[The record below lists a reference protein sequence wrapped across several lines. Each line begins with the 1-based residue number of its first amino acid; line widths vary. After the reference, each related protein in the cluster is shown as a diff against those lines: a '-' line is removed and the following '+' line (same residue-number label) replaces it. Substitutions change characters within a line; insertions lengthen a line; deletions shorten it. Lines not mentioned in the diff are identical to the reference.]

1 VITEQQYRRLMTN
14 HRENGGVVNHAAMKA
29 GMHRQTAASYLK
41 KQAGPEQ
48 CKEDR
53 GQRQYRTRPDPLGS
67 GLWEAAITWLEPTPE
82 LDAKTLFEHLLGS
95 CGEWIAVAG
104 GALRTFQRRVKL
116 WRELNGPPKEVYF
129 PQIREPGQSIQFDWT
144 RVKEKDFSITIA
156 GQPFEHLL
164 THAVLPFSNWEW
176 AIPCRSESSLS
187 LKRGVQEA
195 LWELGG
201 TTPVLQTDQSS
212 AATHQISREGKKRTF
227 NEEYLAFCK
236 HLGVEARAIHTRQ
249 PNQNGD
255 VESAQGHLKRRL
267 KNHLILRGS
276 PDFKDEAEY
285 AAFVAKVCR
294 GANALRAAKIAEELP
309 LLKPLP
315 ARRYPETEEVTALVT
330 GASVIHVKKAPYSV
344 PSRLIGATLTVQLS
358 ETQVDIFRSGTWVL
372 RHPRSTS
379 EAPRIDY
386 RHVIDWLVRKPGAFR
401 HYVYRECLFPD
412 IHFRQAHEQ
421 LTAYEEARADKRY
434 LQLLELAA
442 DGSEAAVS
450 EAIAHCLRA
459 GKTPL
464 PERVEKQLN
473 IVPGA
478 SIVKA
483 LRPYAATEPLRA
495 YDRLVGREARV

>member
-1 VITEQQYRRLMTN
+1 VITEQQYRRLMRTY
-14 HRENGGVVNHAAMKA
+14 RDNGGVVSHAAMKA
-29 GMHRQTAASYLK
+29 GMDRKTAAQYLK
-41 KQAGPEQ
+41 LKESP
-48 CKEDR
+48 EDR
-53 GQRQYRTRPDPLGS
+53 QGQAPKRTRRRPDPLAG
-67 GLWEAAITWLEPTPE
+67 GLWDAAVNWLEPTPE
-82 LDAKTLFEHLLGS
+82 LDAKALFEHLLGG
-95 CGEWIAVAG
+95 CRDWVATAG

-129 PQIREPGQSIQFDWT
+129 PQVREPGKSMQFDWT
-144 RVKEKDFSITIA
+144 RVKQKDFTITIA
-156 GQPFEHLL
+156 GASFEHLL

-212 AATHQISREGKKRTF
+212 AATHQITRKDKKRTF
-227 NEEYLAFCK
+227 NEEYLAFCR
-236 HLGVEARAIHTRQ
+236 HFSMEARAIHVGQ
-249 PNQNGD
+249 PDQNGD

-276 PDFKDEAEY
+276 RDFADEAEY

-294 GANALRAAKIAEELP
+294 GANALRIAKIAEEVP

-358 ETQVDIFRSGTWVL
+358 ETEVDIFRSGIWVL
-372 RHPRSTS
+372 KHPRSTS
-379 EAPRIDY
+379 EAPRINY

-412 IHFRQAHEQ
+412 IHFRQAHEH

-434 LQLLELAA
+434 LELLKLAA

-450 EAIAHCLRA
+450 EAIAKCLRA
-459 GKTPL
+459 GITPL

-478 SIVKA
+478 SIVTA
-483 LRPYAATEPLRA
+483 LKPYAATEPLRG
-495 YDRLVGREARV
+495 YDRLVRQEVRV

>member
-1 VITEQQYRRLMTN
+1 MITEQQYRRLMTN
-14 HRENGGVVNHAAMKA
+14 HRDNGGVVSHAAMKA
-29 GMHRQTAASYLK
+29 GMHRQTAAHYLK
-41 KQAGPEQ
+41 QQAGPDQ

-53 GQRQYRTRPDPLGS
+53 GQRQYRTRPDPLGD
-67 GLWEAAITWLEPTPE
+67 GLWEAALSWLEPTPE
-82 LDAKTLFEHLLGS
+82 LDAKTLFEHLLG
-95 CGEWIAVAG
+95 GRQDWIAAAG
-104 GALRTFQRRVKL
+104 GALRTFQRRVKQ

-129 PQIREPGQSIQFDWT
+129 PQIREPGKSLQFDWT
-144 RVKEKDFSITIA
+144 RVKAKDFSVTIT

-164 THAVLPFSNWEW
+164 THAVLPYSNWEW
-176 AIPCRSESSLS
+176 AIPCRSESGLS

-201 TTPVLQTDQSS
+201 TPPVLQTDQSS

-276 PDFKDEAEY
+276 NDFKHEVEY
-285 AAFVAKVCR
+285 AEFVAKVCR
-294 GANALRAAKIAEELP
+294 GANALRVAKLAEEQP

-330 GASVIHVKKAPYSV
+330 GASVIHVKKTPYSV

-372 RHPRSTS
+372 TRPRSPS
-379 EAPRIDY
+379 QAPSIDY
-386 RHVIDWLVRKPGAFR
+386 RHVIDWLVRKPGALR

-412 IHFRQAHEQ
+412 IHFRQAHAQ
-421 LTAYEEARADKRY
+421 LSAYEEARADKRY
-434 LQLLELAA
+434 LQLLQFAA
-442 DGSEAAVS
+442 QGSEAAVS
-450 EAIAHCLRA
+450 EAIARCLRA
-459 GKTPL
+459 GTLPL
-464 PERVEKQLN
+464 PEHVEPLLHAA
-473 IVPGA
+473 PGA
-478 SIVKA
+478 SIITA
-483 LRPYAATEPLRA
+483 LQPYAVAAPLRG
-495 YDRLVGREARV
+495 YDRLVRAEVRV

>member
-1 VITEQQYRRLMTN
+1 VITEHQYRRLMRTY
-14 HRENGGVVNHAAMKA
+14 RDNGGVVSHAAMKA
-29 GMHRQTAASYLK
+29 GMDRKTAARYLELK
-41 KQAGPEQ
+41 ESPE
-48 CKEDR
+48 E
-53 GQRQYRTRPDPLGS
+53 RQGHAPKRTRRRPDPLAG
-67 GLWEAAITWLEPTPE
+67 GLWDTAVNWLEPTPE
-82 LDAKTLFEHLLGS
+82 LDAKALFEHLLGG
-95 CGEWIAVAG
+95 CRDWVTTAG

-129 PQIREPGQSIQFDWT
+129 PQIREPGKSMQFDWT
-144 RVKEKDFSITIA
+144 RVKQKDFTITIA
-156 GQPFEHLL
+156 GESFEHLL
-164 THAVLPFSNWEW
+164 THAVLPYSNWEW

-212 AATHQISREGKKRTF
+212 AATHQITRKDKKRTF
-227 NEEYLAFCK
+227 NEEYLAFCR
-236 HLGVEARAIHTRQ
+236 HFGMEARAIHVGQ
-249 PNQNGD
+249 PDQNGD

-276 PDFKDEAEY
+276 RDFKDEAEY

-294 GANALRAAKIAEELP
+294 GANALRIAKIAEEVP
-309 LLKPLP
+309 LLMPLP

-358 ETQVDIFRSGTWVL
+358 ETEVDIFRSGTWVL
-372 RHPRSTS
+372 KHPRSTC

-421 LTAYEEARADKRY
+421 LTAYEEARADKQY
-434 LQLLELAA
+434 LELLKLAA

-450 EAIAHCLRA
+450 EAIAECLRA
-459 GKTPL
+459 GITPL
-464 PERVEKQLN
+464 PERVERQLN

-478 SIVKA
+478 SIITA
-483 LRPYAATEPLRA
+483 LQPYAATEPLRG
-495 YDRLVGREARV
+495 YDRLVRQEVRV

>member
-1 VITEQQYRRLMTN
+1 MSN
-14 HRENGGVVNHAAMKA
+14 HRENGGVASHAALKA
-29 GMHRQTAASYLK
+29 GMHRQTAANYLK
-41 KQAGPEQ
+41 KQMGPDQ

-53 GQRQYRTRPDPLGS
+53 GERQYRTRPDPLGR
-67 GLWEAAITWLEPTPE
+67 GLWEAAVSWLEPTPE

-95 CGEWIAVAG
+95 CGEWIAMAG

-129 PQIREPGQSIQFDWT
+129 PQVREPGKSLQFDWT

-176 AIPCRSESSLS
+176 AIPCRSESGLS

-201 TTPVLQTDQSS
+201 TPPVLQTDQSS

-276 PDFKDEAEY
+276 HDFRDEAQY

-294 GANALRAAKIAEELP
+294 GANALRIAKIAEELP
-309 LLKPLP
+309 LLQPLP

-358 ETQVDIFRSGTWVL
+358 ETEVDIFRSGTWVL
-372 RHPRSTS
+372 RHPRSMC
-379 EAPRIDY
+379 EAPRIEY

-401 HYVYRECLFPD
+401 QYVYRECLFPD

-434 LQLLELAA
+434 LELLKLAA

-450 EAIAHCLRA
+450 EAIAQCLRA
-459 GKTPL
+459 GTTPL
-464 PERVEKQLN
+464 PEHVEQQLD

-478 SIVKA
+478 SIVTA
-483 LRPYAATEPLRA
+483 LQPYAAAEPLRG

>member
-1 VITEQQYRRLMTN
+1 VITEQQYQKFMKTL
-14 HRENGGVVNHAAMKA
+14 RENGGVVSHAAMKA
-29 GMHRQTAASYLK
+29 GMHPKTAGRYLAGGESPEERQGHAPK
-41 KQAGPEQ
+41 
-48 CKEDR
+48 
-53 GQRQYRTRPDPLGS
+53 RTRRRPDPLAG
-67 GLWEAAITWLEPTPE
+67 GLWDAAVGWLEPTPE
-82 LDAKTLFEHLLGS
+82 LDAKTLFEHLLGG
-95 CGEWIAVAG
+95 CRDWVATAG

-116 WRELNGPPKEVYF
+116 WRELNGPPKEIYF
-129 PQIREPGQSIQFDWT
+129 PQIREPGKSMQYDWT
-144 RVKEKDFSITIA
+144 RVKEKDFTITIA
-156 GQPFEHLL
+156 DEPFVHLL

-176 AIPCRSESSLS
+176 AVPCRSESGLS

-201 TTPVLQTDQSS
+201 VAPVLQTDQSS

-276 PDFKDEAEY
+276 HDFKTEAEY

-330 GASVIHVKKAPYSV
+330 RASVIHVKKAPYSV
-344 PSRLIGATLTVQLS
+344 PSRLIGSTLTVQLS
-358 ETQVDIFRSGTWVL
+358 ETEVDIFRSGTRVL
-372 RHPRSTS
+372 KHLRSTS
-379 EAPRIDY
+379 EAPCIDY
-386 RHVIDWLVRKPGAFR
+386 HHVIDWLVRKPGAFR

-434 LQLLELAA
+434 LELLKLAA

-473 IVPGA
+473 IVSGA

-483 LRPYAATEPLRA
+483 LQPYAAAEPLRA
-495 YDRLVGREARV
+495 YDRLVRREARV